1 MKERRDGF
9 LVDSMLPSRLGAV
22 RSARSAFSA
31 VRLLFALVVLF
42 TVYVVAGCEQQ
53 GPAEKAGEKLDQA
66 AENASDKMD
75 EAKQSLTD

>member
-9 LVDSMLPSRLGAV
+9 LVGSMLPLRLG
-22 RSARSAFSA
+22 SARSALSA
-31 VRLLFALVVLF
+31 VRLLFALVVLSA
-42 TVYVVAGCEQQ
+42 VYVVAGCEQQ

-66 AENASDKMD
+66 AENAIDKMD